1 MMNVKEFVREI
12 SKETE
17 FSQKDISTVLEAA
30 ESIMIDAVVNND
42 GVKIF
47 KSLSVVPTTR
57 KERVAISPTTKESVV
72 IPARKTPKAKF
83 SQNFKNVCNR

>member
-12 SKETE
+12 SQQTG
-17 FSQKDISTVLEAA
+17 FSQKDISTVLEVA
-30 ESIMIDAVVNND
+30 EGVMIDAVANKD

-72 IPARKTPKAKF
+72 IPARTAPKAKF